1 MDTAT
6 QLRDGL
12 RDQDA
17 IGLPCPLTICYW
29 QSAVTGNILGR
40 KGRKEK
46 NKIWIEGL
54 GDLGVL
60 AVRSSRLEKPGFP
73 QNDLTTEA
81 QPRPRDSD
89 CKLMAA

>member
-29 QSAVTGNILGR
+29 QSAVTGNILDA
-40 KGRKEK
+40 KSA
-46 NKIWIEGL
+46 KII
-54 GDLGVL
+54 DHISTTLGVL
-60 AVRSSRLEKPGFP
+60 CVLAVSILARL
-73 QNDLTTEA
+73 D
-81 QPRPRDSD
+81 
-89 CKLMAA
+89 